1 MRQEEMPAKK
11 TLNKGKAF
19 LTMMSLGMAVFVYAL
34 FGLNQTSFQAYGAAS
49 ATSTYVTMSG
59 HITNDSGKPMPN
71 IQVSIATQVDVVDK
85 KTHKHTLVWKTAGT
99 ALTDYK
105 GYYYL
110 SVKRPATD
118 LVIVKW
124 VRKGTTKPII
134 KHTFKIKT
142 NSPGFSFNLK
152 TDKTFTQFAT
162 LAFSY

>member
-1 MRQEEMPAKK
+1 MQSEKVSVKK
-11 TLNKGKAF
+11 TLKKGKTF
-19 LTMMSLGMAVFVYAL
+19 LAMMSLGMAVLVFAL
-34 FGLNQTSFQAYGAAS
+34 FGLNQTAFEAYGAAS

-59 HITNDSGKPMPN
+59 HVTNESGKLVPN
-71 IQVSIATQVDVVDK
+71 VQVSIATQVDVIDK

-99 ALTDYK
+99 ALTDKK

-124 VRKGTTKPII
+124 IRKGTTKPVI
-134 KHTFKIKT
+134 KHTFKIKR
-142 NSPGFSFNLK
+142 NSPGFSFSLK
-152 TDKTFTQFAT
+152 TNKSFTQLAT